1 MSWLMRSLLLKA
13 SSARRSFS
21 AALARIASGVG
32 IAGSSMEGRGRSRA
46 CATHGVLRKRTP
58 ASVAARKG
66 RGAGKETVVVV
77 AVVVVGVLRA
87 AETTTGTDLRTE
99 NVIAIKKYV

>member
-1 MSWLMRSLLLKA
+1 MRSLLLKA

-66 RGAGKETVVVV
+66 RGAGVVG
-77 AVVVVGVLRA
+77 VVGVLRA

>member
-66 RGAGKETVVVV
+66 RGAGKETG
-77 AVVVVGVLRA
+77 VVGVLRA